1 MIIHRTAA
9 DTKEDTD
16 VADLGIRVNE
26 KMATFLKHAI
36 TLMPRSCQS
45 SSNVVEKSFFD
56 YGFRYKVAIRNHR
69 IVDLHGSPTNEVSER
84 HQQRTTIDIGVSLPN
99 NDFYKLVL
107 QDRSMIEH
115 CLGEEFGHMSVI
127 SMNAELSTN
136 ESTMVGFDFVIRI
149 SNETL
154 SKFSSIDECVLSLAQ
169 IRINLAGAPLASALE
184 GLLEGRDDAEEG
196 DRIHDLIVH
205 PKWGKCQW
213 LGSSEK

>member
-16 VADLGIRVNE
+16 VADLGIRVNV

-36 TLMPRSCQS
+36 ALMRRRCQS
-45 SSNVVEKSFFD
+45 SSSVVEKSFFD
-56 YGFRYKVAIRNHR
+56 YGFRYKVVIRNHR
-69 IVDLHGSPTNEVSER
+69 IISLGWSPKNEVTDS
-84 HQQRTTIDIGVSLPN
+84 HQQSTIDIGVSLPK

-107 QDRSMIEH
+107 QDRSMLEH

-127 SMNAELSTN
+127 SMNKELSKS

-149 SNETL
+149 SNGTL
-154 SKFSSIDECVLSLAQ
+154 SKFSSVDECVLSLAQ

-184 GLLEGRDDAEEG
+184 GLLEGRDDVEEG